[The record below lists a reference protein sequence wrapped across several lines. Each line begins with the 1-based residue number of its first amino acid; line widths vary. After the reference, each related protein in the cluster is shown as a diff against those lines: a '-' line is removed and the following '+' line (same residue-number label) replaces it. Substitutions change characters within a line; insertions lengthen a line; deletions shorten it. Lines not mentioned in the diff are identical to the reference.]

1 MTGRI
6 GATHPFPQEDRSPV
20 TDPLSERQGSFP
32 ELRICLSGVA
42 SVLAGF
48 RVWQGA
54 QRVGLGVHRLL
65 QEPVEE
71 QAALLDG

>member
-1 MTGRI
+1 M
-6 GATHPFPQEDRSPV
+6 
-20 TDPLSERQGSFP
+20 
-32 ELRICLSGVA
+32 
-42 SVLAGF
+42 LAGF